1 MGKLTTDKLTK
12 TRALIV
18 RYKTNPNQRNFDRLR
33 TYKTNSSLNNSC
45 PSNVLNV
52 AKCRAPSSV

>member
-12 TRALIV
+12 TRASIV
-18 RYKTNPNQRNFDRLR
+18 QYKTNPNQRNFDRLR
-33 TYKTNSSLNNSC
+33 TYKTNSSLSNSC

-52 AKCRAPSSV
+52 AKCREPSSV

>member
-12 TRALIV
+12 TRGSIV
-18 RYKTNPNQRNFDRLR
+18 RYKTIPIKETLIRLR

-52 AKCRAPSSV
+52 TKCREPSSV

>member
-18 RYKTNPNQRNFDRLR
+18 RYKTNPNQRNFDQIMYLQD
-33 TYKTNSSLNNSC
+33 KFF
-45 PSNVLNV
+45 
-52 AKCRAPSSV
+52 AQ